1 MTATQRVQESRGGEI
16 TLVQKNTDA
25 IDDAG
30 DCSRGGAQ
38 GKQVSLVLFEYQPLE
53 III

>member
-1 MTATQRVQESRGGEI
+1 MRWLKYIASKAKI
-16 TLVQKNTDA
+16 TLVKKNADVV
-25 IDDAG
+25 DDAG